1 VDAAWR
7 NFLALNRELV
17 SARSVSDWA
26 TEPRRQCSMAH
37 GGVEGGASQQAG
49 GVGHFGGQP
58 SRVTVGDT
66 GMT

>member
-1 VDAAWR
+1 
-7 NFLALNRELV
+7 
-17 SARSVSDWA
+17 
-26 TEPRRQCSMAH
+26 MAH